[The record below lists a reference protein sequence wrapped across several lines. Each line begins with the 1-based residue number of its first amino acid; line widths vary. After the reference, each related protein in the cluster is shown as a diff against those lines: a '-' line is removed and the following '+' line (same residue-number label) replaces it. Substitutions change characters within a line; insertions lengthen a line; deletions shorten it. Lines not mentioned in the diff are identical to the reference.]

1 MDFVERLKQYAV
13 DYAVDQD
20 KTEILALQSREQD
33 AVGTLEQIARTF
45 DLALESARE
54 KAESGGQTVH
64 SLRKGNEIDLS
75 NREYAM
81 FREKIAEIKIEK
93 NPQFQNAPDGSYIFD
108 IENKLVYTDGDWED
122 PTIRRVVSFDLTDGT
137 DLAMAKLFFT
147 EQETEGLDYERIQTI
162 LSGVFGEA
170 CTSVNYGKGRGA
182 ASRQNRRG
190 EGRNRAEAG
199 GGDRENLSSKGKRK
213 YALRKS
219 VEQIEDLV
227 AVHNT
232 TADKLKKTLD
242 LGGFPMPSIAVTK
255 TGIVHSNFGEITLVF
270 GRETVD
276 PKADKRNKALLDD
289 TREMPVNLYEA
300 KPQRAVGFD
309 EIKAAIVPNDMD
321 ASLMARLSKVTGQIL
336 TYPAGDDAERMR
348 LRDSVEGVRFS
359 L

>member
-1 MDFVERLKQYAV
+1 M
-13 DYAVDQD
+13 
-20 KTEILALQSREQD
+20 
-33 AVGTLEQIARTF
+33 
-45 DLALESARE
+45 
-54 KAESGGQTVH
+54 
-64 SLRKGNEIDLS
+64 
-75 NREYAM
+75 
-81 FREKIAEIKIEK
+81 
-93 NPQFQNAPDGSYIFD
+93 
-108 IENKLVYTDGDWED
+108 
-122 PTIRRVVSFDLTDGT
+122 
-137 DLAMAKLFFT
+137 
-147 EQETEGLDYERIQTI
+147 
-162 LSGVFGEA
+162 
-170 CTSVNYGKGRGA
+170 
-182 ASRQNRRG
+182 
-190 EGRNRAEAG
+190 
-199 GGDRENLSSKGKRK
+199 SSKGKRK

-348 LRDSVEGVRFS
+348 LRDSVEGVKFS
-359 L
+359 LKSESANKVDMDQTLRAGDNSVAEQTETNEQTRHGPVTVTDKMRQWADKRAGQIIREYRSTIDGASVREDMAKGIIEKRYGRKYDDVCANAHIPIHVPQGNHSRSTPTA